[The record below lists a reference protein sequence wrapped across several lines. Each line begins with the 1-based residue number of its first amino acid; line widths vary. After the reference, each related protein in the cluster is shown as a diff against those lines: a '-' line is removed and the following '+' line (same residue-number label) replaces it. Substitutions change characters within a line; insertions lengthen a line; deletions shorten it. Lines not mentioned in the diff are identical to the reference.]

1 MKATPFRI
9 LFAVLLSVLSLG
21 AAAQDTF
28 LWPIQGKTAGE
39 DILYRPQEY
48 IGREQNSDKL
58 FIAAPLGTE
67 VVAPADGTVEVYAVG
82 YIPQLHQI
90 SLGPPRD
97 GVENHFDAMIADFL
111 EEEKDLPVPSQYVCG
126 FLTIRLNDGRKL
138 HLNGL
143 RGNVVYKTG
152 MAVRRGDVLGT
163 VGYYYRGIKE
173 PHISLSLS
181 DTQSNADD
189 PMKPFGLRSTF
200 IPPKEAKAPE
210 TLTRAQ
216 ALEDFGVL
224 TACLQ
229 EAYPSLYDIIDR
241 EEFAANDSTVRARLS
256 EKEEI
261 SYREFYFII
270 ERFMGYLHDS
280 HLSIKT
286 PDPIE
291 GSRDAYIPNLWLTT
305 EGDST
310 WISQTHPAYR
320 RYRGRRVTAIDGEE
334 ISARLERLGR
344 GISGADGDNRNWV
357 ARRFISGWGV
367 HYGDSLLW
375 PRTTVVTL
383 DDGKT
388 VEDVWKPVAQSEIF
402 SRMLMVGQVDYHR
415 RDSRNY
421 NFPYTFKVLNDS
433 VGYFSLSYFDLN
445 ETQIEQLKDSL
456 APLFRLPYMVV
467 DMRYNWGGDGRVM
480 QQLLAWFLQEPSRP
494 LGSYSRVTKPGP
506 FRSFAHCTNFDSTI
520 VVFPEARRVEGKE
533 GYIFNDS
540 AVSLLPDTAFNYKG
554 KLYVLTDETSVSA
567 ATLFP
572 ATLVRNHRAVTVG
585 RETRSGYHYMTA
597 VKFANLCLPHSFIM
611 LRIPLVQVVF
621 DPLVTERTPW
631 NRGLLPDYP
640 VPVTRQELLYS
651 PRDTILN
658 HTLQLIAEGKYLG
671 PDPFPGETTAETTE
685 WPMKATWIVLVL
697 LTVYIILRLT
707 LFRKRTT

>member
-1 MKATPFRI
+1 MKTTSFRT
-9 LFAVLLSVLSLG
+9 LFAMLLFVLSLG

-39 DILYRPQEY
+39 DILYQPQEY
-48 IGREQNSDKL
+48 IGTEQNMGTL
-58 FIAAPLGTE
+58 FIAAPLGTK
-67 VVAPADGTVEVYAVG
+67 VVAPADGTVDFFSVG
-82 YIPQLHQI
+82 YTTRLKQVTLSH
-90 SLGPPRD
+90 PR
-97 GVENHFDAMIADFL
+97 GNETNFDAMIAAFL
-111 EEEKDLPVPSQYVCG
+111 EEEKDLQVPSQYVCG
-126 FLTIRLNDGRKL
+126 FITIRLNDGRKL
-138 HLNGL
+138 YLSGL

-152 MAVRRGDVLGT
+152 MTVRRGDVLGT
-163 VGYYYRGIKE
+163 VGYEYHGIKE

-181 DTQSNADD
+181 DSQSNADD
-189 PMKPFGLRSTF
+189 PMQPFGLRSTF

-210 TLTRAQ
+210 SLTRAQ

-224 TACLQ
+224 TACLK
-229 EAYPSLYDIIDR
+229 EAYPSLYDVIDR
-241 EEFAANDSTVRARLS
+241 EEFAANDSTVRAQLS
-256 EKEEI
+256 EKEVI

-270 ERFMGYLHDS
+270 KRFMGYLHDS

-286 PDPIE
+286 PDPAE
-291 GSRDAYIPNLWLTT
+291 GSRNAYIPNLWLTT

-310 WISQTHPAYR
+310 RISQTHPAYR

-334 ISARLERLGR
+334 IGARLERLAR
-344 GISGADGDNRNWV
+344 GISGADGDNRSWV
-357 ARRFISGWGV
+357 DRRFISGWSV

-383 DDGKT
+383 DDGET

-421 NFPYTFKVLNDS
+421 HFPYTFKVLNDS

-445 ETQIEQLKDSL
+445 ETQIKQLQDSL
-456 APLFRLPYMVV
+456 ATLFRLPYMVV
-467 DMRYNWGGDGRVM
+467 DMRHNWGGDGKVM
-480 QQLLAWFLQEPSRP
+480 QQLLTWFLQEPSRP
-494 LGSYSRVTKPGP
+494 LGSYARVTKPGP
-506 FRSFAHCTNFDSTI
+506 FRSFAHCTNYDSTM
-520 VVFPEARRVEGKE
+520 VVFPQARQVEGKE
-533 GYIFNDS
+533 DYIFNDS

-597 VKFANLCLPHSFIM
+597 AKFANLCLPHSFII
-611 LRIPLVQVVF
+611 LHIPLVQVVF
-621 DPLVTERTPW
+621 DTLVTERTPW

-671 PDPFPGETTAETTE
+671 PDPFPQPVVEETDNDL
-685 WPMKATWIVLVL
+685 PMKVTLIAVVL
-697 LTVYIILRLT
+697 LVAYIILRLT
-707 LFRKRTT
+707 LWRKRTK